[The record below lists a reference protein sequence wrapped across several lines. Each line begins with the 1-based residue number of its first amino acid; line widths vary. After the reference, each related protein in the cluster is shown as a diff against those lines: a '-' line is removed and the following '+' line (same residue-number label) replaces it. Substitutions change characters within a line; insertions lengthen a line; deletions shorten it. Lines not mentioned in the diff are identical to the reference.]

1 MQELSSLEY
10 FLHLTRTV
18 GEFWVYSIPVTG
30 TIAIA
35 SLWTAAVA
43 FHKPDLRWRPALA
56 VWVIPALF
64 PLLALIVGV
73 AYVDSH
79 MLAFIDRAPPRPWVV
94 NAPAGQPQ
102 LWIRLIG
109 ISFLVTT
116 LLEGWWLRK
125 HWGVVLAAGLFWGPP
140 FVLACA
146 VANMSYAGIW
156 L

>member
-1 MQELSSLEY
+1 MS
-10 FLHLTRTV
+10 V
-18 GEFWVYSIPVTG
+18 FWIAFFPVTG

-35 SLWTAAVA
+35 SVWATAAA
-43 FHKPDLRWRPALA
+43 FRKPDLRWPPVLA

-64 PLLALIVGV
+64 PLLALLVGV

-109 ISFLVTT
+109 ISFLATM

-125 HWGVVLAAGLFWGPP
+125 NWGVVLAAGLFWGPP